1 MRAADTNV
9 VVRLIARDDEK
20 QVVQAE
26 RFVSKGA
33 WVSLLVL
40 QESIWVLKNGYGRN
54 RAEVASIV
62 EMMLEHDQL
71 ALESSNVVKDALEE
85 LRSSGRG
92 VEFSDCLILCLARA
106 NGHIPLG
113 SFDRKLGKLRN
124 VELPS

>member
-85 LRSSGRG
+85 FRNSGR